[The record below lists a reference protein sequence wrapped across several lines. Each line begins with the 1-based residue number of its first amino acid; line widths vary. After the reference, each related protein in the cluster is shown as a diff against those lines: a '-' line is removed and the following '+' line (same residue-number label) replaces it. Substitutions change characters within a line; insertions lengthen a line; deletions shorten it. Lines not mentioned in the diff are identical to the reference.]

1 MAQDPAI
8 LVRRYRGAD
17 LDAVIAIFQRA
28 VREAASRDYS
38 PAQIAAWSR
47 VDRDEWGPWRLSRP
61 AWVAESDGVSCGFS
75 DLEPDGHLDMMFVLP
90 AFHRMGVA
98 SALLDAVEAHAHG
111 IGLDRIHARAS
122 LTGRPFFER
131 RGFTVVAP
139 EIVENNGER
148 FDVFRVEKILGRM
161 GT

>member
-1 MAQDPAI
+1 M
-8 LVRRYRGAD
+8 RRYRDDD
-17 LDAVIAIFQRA
+17 LDTVISIFQRA

-38 PAQIAAWSR
+38 PMQIAAWST

-61 AWVAESDGVSCGFS
+61 TWVAEADGLPCGFS

-98 SALLDAVEAHAHG
+98 SALLDAVEAHAHA
-111 IGLDRIHARAS
+111 IGLERVHARAS
-122 LTGRPFFER
+122 LTGLPFFER
-131 RGFTVVAP
+131 RGFKVVAP
-139 EIVENNGER
+139 EIVDTGGQR
-148 FDVFRVEKILGRM
+148 FDVFRVEKIFGRA